1 MDRFRLI
8 DFSSDVRTFRD
19 GFSTATRENIRA
31 AERYL
36 DQLDAE
42 GSTNI
47 SGALDEALSSPIQSG
62 RLPIVLFLTD
72 GQPTVGERDP
82 SVIASNVAKQRG
94 IAAGC
99 SRSEWA
105 RISTSR

>member
-72 GQPTVGERDP
+72 GQPTVGERDRG
-82 SVIASNVAKQRG
+82 VIASNVAKH
-94 IAAGC
+94 A
-99 SRSEWA
+99 
-105 RISTSR
+105 